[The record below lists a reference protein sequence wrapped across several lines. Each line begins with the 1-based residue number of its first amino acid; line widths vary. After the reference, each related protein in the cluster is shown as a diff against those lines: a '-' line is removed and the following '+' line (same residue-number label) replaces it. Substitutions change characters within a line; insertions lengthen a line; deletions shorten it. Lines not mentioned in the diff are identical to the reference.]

1 MTPDARPLQTIDDDA
16 ERDRPLRDDTRLLGR
31 LLGDVLREQ
40 TGDSG
45 YERVEAIR
53 QTAIRFRRG
62 VGAEADAARA
72 HLASL
77 LDGLP
82 VGDVLHVVRAF
93 SYFSHLANIAEDVN
107 QHRRRRDDA
116 LAGEAPPRGTLAAA
130 LATLERDGAT
140 PASASS
146 RRRRCWCTSS
156 AMFARCEKYEN
167 ARTTCSTS
175 PIGRPSSS
183 EARCVRAASAS
194 SPTPR
199 RNRIAVCRTAST
211 RS

>member
-45 YERVEAIR
+45 FERVEAIR

-62 VGAEADAARA
+62 VGAEADAARS
-72 HLASL
+72 HIASL

-93 SYFSHLANIAEDVN
+93 SYFSHLANIAEDVH
-107 QHRRRRDDA
+107 QHRRWSDEA
-116 LAGEAPPRGTLAAA
+116 LAGAAPTRGTLAAA
-130 LATLERDGAT
+130 LAALTRDGV
-140 PASASS
+140 
-146 RRRRCWCTSS
+146 
-156 AMFARCEKYEN
+156 
-167 ARTTCSTS
+167 
-175 PIGRPSSS
+175 G
-183 EARCVRAASAS
+183 RAAILRWCAAARI
-194 SPTPR
+194 SP
-199 RNRIAVCRTAST
+199 VLTAHPT
-211 RS
+211 EVQRK

>member
-40 TGDSG
+40 TGEAG
-45 YERVEAIR
+45 YERVEAVR

-62 VGAEADAARA
+62 VGDEADAART

-82 VGDVLHVVRAF
+82 IGEVLHVVRAF
-93 SYFSHLANIAEDVN
+93 SYFSHLANIAEDVH

-116 LAGEAPPRGTLAAA
+116 LAGVAPSRGTLAAA
-130 LATLERDGAT
+130 LATLGRDGVGRDAIL
-140 PASASS
+140 
-146 RRRRCWCTSS
+146 RWC
-156 AMFARCEKYEN
+156 
-167 ARTTCSTS
+167 
-175 PIGRPSSS
+175 
-183 EARCVRAASAS
+183 AASRV
-194 SPTPR
+194 SP
-199 RNRIAVCRTAST
+199 VLTAHPT
-211 RS
+211 EVQ